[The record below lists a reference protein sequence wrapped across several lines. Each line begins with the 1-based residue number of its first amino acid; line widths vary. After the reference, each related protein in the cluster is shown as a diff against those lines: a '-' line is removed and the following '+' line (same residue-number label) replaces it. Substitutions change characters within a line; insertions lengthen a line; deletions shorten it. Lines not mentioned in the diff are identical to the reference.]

1 MIDFQYLVDYY
12 NQLPMLVKLVWCLIS
27 LLVIVIIVFLVYLKY
42 LRSHLRAKELL
53 TKKLFADYEANLI
66 NFLYAGNNEI
76 EVSNEQQK
84 IIDKMIFCVEDKFK
98 RGIFISVLSKLKDE
112 ISGEMADDINNLFL
126 KTGLINY
133 SLKKLNSRKW
143 DHIASGIKEL
153 TQFEMTNVYDEVS
166 KLENHE
172 KQEVRNE
179 VQLYYVNLFQF
190 KGLEFLNNLK
200 SPISEWNQIQLLEIL
215 QKFDDQEISDI
226 TPWLKSKN
234 DSVVLFAL
242 KLAKIYNQ
250 FQVIDI
256 LLTLLS
262 HKTKE
267 IKVSALEVLS
277 YFQVK
282 ETKPIIKH
290 NFSERSIE
298 EQISFFKMLMDVAD
312 SDDEDFIIN
321 NTNHPNFE
329 IKLMAFTLLK
339 KLNTEKL
346 QSIKRESL
354 NIESEK
360 IFNYL
365 EVN

>member
-1 MIDFQYLVDYY
+1 MIDFQFLLDYY
-12 NQLPMLVKLVWCLIS
+12 NNLPSLIKLVWGLVGLLI
-27 LLVIVIIVFLVYLKY
+27 IVIIDFLLYLKY
-42 LRSHLRAKELL
+42 LRSHLRDEEILS
-53 TKKLFADYEANLI
+53 KKLFADYETNLI

-76 EVSNEQQK
+76 KVSNEQQK
-84 IIDKMIFCVEDKFK
+84 IIDKMVFCVEDKFK
-98 RGIFISVLSKLKDE
+98 RGIFISVLSKLKNE
-112 ISGEMADDINNLFL
+112 ISGEMAIDINNLFL

-143 DHIASGIKEL
+143 DEIASGIKEL
-153 TQFEMTNVYDEVS
+153 TQFEITNVYDDVS

-215 QKFDDQEISDI
+215 QKFDDQEITDI
-226 TPWLKSKN
+226 SPWLKSEN

-250 FQVIDI
+250 FQSIDI
-256 LLTLLS
+256 LLDLVS

-267 IKVSALEVLS
+267 IRVKSIEVLS

-282 ETKPIIKH
+282 EAKSIIKS

-298 EQISFFKMLMDVAD
+298 EQISFFKMLFDVAD
-312 SDDEDFIIN
+312 SDDENFILE
-321 NTNHPNFE
+321 NTNHHNFE
-329 IKLMAFTLLK
+329 LKLIAFTLLK
-339 KLNTEKL
+339 KLNSKKL
-346 QSIKRESL
+346 QSIIQASQ
-354 NIESEK
+354 NIENEK